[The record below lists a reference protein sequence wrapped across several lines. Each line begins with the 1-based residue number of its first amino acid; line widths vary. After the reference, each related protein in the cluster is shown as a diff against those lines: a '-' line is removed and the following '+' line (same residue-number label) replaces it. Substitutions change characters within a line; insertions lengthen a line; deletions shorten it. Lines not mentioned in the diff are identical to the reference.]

1 MSRRIL
7 VVEDSRTQAEQ
18 LKAVLEDGGY
28 QVDVAT
34 DGQAGLAALETRLP
48 DAIISDIVM
57 PGAVDGYELCRQV
70 KTGLHRDLPVLLLTS
85 LSDPTDIIRALE
97 CGADNFLRKPCEP
110 KYLMERL
117 GDLFTTREI
126 RAKDRV
132 RFGMKVMFLGREV
145 TINAEHQQV
154 LDLLIATFE
163 DAVVQNRELRQR
175 EEELRIA
182 KAKLDRYAGAL
193 ELRLKSVLDTIPDV
207 LFSVDASF
215 GNLFYISPAARLVF
229 GYAPDEMLAD
239 PELWRR
245 SIHGEDL
252 PGVLAAFNKA
262 VDTNAPQ
269 TAECRISTR
278 AGNERWLELSVAA
291 VPDDVHG
298 GIRLDGVA
306 HDVTDRKC
314 AEEALI
320 ASGTRFRSLIEHSMD
335 QVTIMGADGRFTYA
349 SPGVTRLLGYDPDE
363 LVGQVGFGYV
373 HPDDVARVQ
382 AAFARAL
389 QGDTA
394 EVRETF
400 RFRHKDG
407 FWRAF
412 ESVVTNLLSE
422 PTVAGLVINSR
433 DVTDR
438 SRAEEALRQEQF
450 LVNALMDNIPDSIY
464 FKDLGHRFVRIG
476 RAMARLFGLS
486 DPAQAVGK
494 TDVDF
499 FSMEHA
505 QAAQLTEQEITR
517 TGQPVVDLEE
527 LETWPDRPSRWVST
541 TKMPLRDAA
550 GSIVGTYGISRD
562 ITERRKGEELVRQS
576 EAEYR
581 GLVEQ
586 APLGICRT
594 TCDGHALRVNKA
606 LVAMLGYDSA
616 DDLLQVNAR
625 DFYADPLERDREM
638 GQLEYQGEA
647 HVETEWK
654 RKDGSL
660 VTVRLNMRLV
670 RDAAGAGGYIEG
682 LIEDVTEQRSLENQ
696 FRQAQRLEAVGRLAG
711 GVAHDFNNVL
721 TAITGYSELLLDE
734 LTPGDPKRQD
744 VEEIHAAAR
753 RAAGLTRQLL
763 AFSRKQVF
771 QTRVLDLNAVVR
783 MLEKMLQRLIG
794 EDVKLEIAP
803 SSALGA
809 VRADPGQIEQVIMNL
824 AVNSRDAMPGGGR
837 LTIETANVD
846 LDEAYAREHAGA
858 APGRYVM
865 LAVSDTGT
873 GMDAETQSHIFEPFF
888 TTKEQGTG
896 TGLGLA
902 TVYGIVKQS
911 GGHVWVYSEPGRGAT
926 FKIYLPRVDE
936 PVEAQDA
943 QQVAPPVAGGRETVL
958 VAEDDPSVREI
969 VAEVLTQKG
978 YRVLRAPDG
987 QTALEM
993 ARAQPGEIQLLV
1005 TDIVMPGMTG
1015 RELAEVLVAERAGVR
1030 VLYMSGY
1037 TDDAVV
1043 RHGVLAEGLPYL
1055 QKPFSPRALALKVRE
1070 VLDRASVAAGA

>member
-1 MSRRIL
+1 
-7 VVEDSRTQAEQ
+7 
-18 LKAVLEDGGY
+18 
-28 QVDVAT
+28 
-34 DGQAGLAALETRLP
+34 
-48 DAIISDIVM
+48 
-57 PGAVDGYELCRQV
+57 
-70 KTGLHRDLPVLLLTS
+70 
-85 LSDPTDIIRALE
+85 
-97 CGADNFLRKPCEP
+97 
-110 KYLMERL
+110 
-117 GDLFTTREI
+117 
-126 RAKDRV
+126 
-132 RFGMKVMFLGREV
+132 
-145 TINAEHQQV
+145 
-154 LDLLIATFE
+154 
-163 DAVVQNRELRQR
+163 
-175 EEELRIA
+175 
-182 KAKLDRYAGAL
+182 
-193 ELRLKSVLDTIPDV
+193 
-207 LFSVDASF
+207 
-215 GNLFYISPAARLVF
+215 
-229 GYAPDEMLAD
+229 
-239 PELWRR
+239 
-245 SIHGEDL
+245 
-252 PGVLAAFNKA
+252 
-262 VDTNAPQ
+262 
-269 TAECRISTR
+269 
-278 AGNERWLELSVAA
+278 
-291 VPDDVHG
+291 
-298 GIRLDGVA
+298 
-306 HDVTDRKC
+306 
-314 AEEALI
+314 
-320 ASGTRFRSLIEHSMD
+320 
-335 QVTIMGADGRFTYA
+335 
-349 SPGVTRLLGYDPDE
+349 
-363 LVGQVGFGYV
+363 
-373 HPDDVARVQ
+373 
-382 AAFARAL
+382 
-389 QGDTA
+389 
-394 EVRETF
+394 
-400 RFRHKDG
+400 
-407 FWRAF
+407 
-412 ESVVTNLLSE
+412 
-422 PTVAGLVINSR
+422 
-433 DVTDR
+433 
-438 SRAEEALRQEQF
+438 
-450 LVNALMDNIPDSIY
+450 
-464 FKDLGHRFVRIG
+464 
-476 RAMARLFGLS
+476 
-486 DPAQAVGK
+486 
-494 TDVDF
+494 
-499 FSMEHA
+499 
-505 QAAQLTEQEITR
+505 
-517 TGQPVVDLEE
+517 
-527 LETWPDRPSRWVST
+527 
-541 TKMPLRDAA
+541 
-550 GSIVGTYGISRD
+550 
-562 ITERRKGEELVRQS
+562 
-576 EAEYR
+576 
-581 GLVEQ
+581 
-586 APLGICRT
+586 
-594 TCDGHALRVNKA
+594 
-606 LVAMLGYDSA
+606 
-616 DDLLQVNAR
+616 
-625 DFYADPLERDREM
+625 M